1 MSNVIFDSWN
11 HYSESRI
18 WRQCSFAEWIN
29 HCDLMDA
36 WEKSMRTIPY
46 CDWVIHRK
54 LGEAAGL
61 AHRYIIPARGS
72 GKSLFVDSVADSFDD
87 PKKIFRKHRKDHK
100 PQEFVT
106 IKDGDAER
114 WLQKEIRKEQI
125 ERVIDIFRDS
135 SDGSRMRILRSHNP
149 YWSLDPCWMIDKDG
163 NHTLREVSIVPNYLW
178 DKEVL

>member
-11 HYSESRI
+11 HCLGPRA
-18 WRQCSFAEWIN
+18 WHQCSFEDWKKCREI
-29 HCDLMDA
+29 MDE
-36 WEKSMRTIPY
+36 WEKSLRNMRY

-72 GKSLFVDSVADSFDD
+72 GKSMFCDSFDD
-87 PKKIFRKHRKDHK
+87 SKKIFRKHREDHE

-106 IKDGDAER
+106 VKDGDVEK
-114 WLQKEIRKEQI
+114 WLCEQMRMEQV
-125 ERVIDIFRDS
+125 ERVLDISRENA
-135 SDGSRMRILRSHNP
+135 DGSQMRMLTSHNP

-163 NHTLREVSIVPNYLW
+163 NYTLRDVSIVPNYLW
-178 DKEVL
+178 DKEI